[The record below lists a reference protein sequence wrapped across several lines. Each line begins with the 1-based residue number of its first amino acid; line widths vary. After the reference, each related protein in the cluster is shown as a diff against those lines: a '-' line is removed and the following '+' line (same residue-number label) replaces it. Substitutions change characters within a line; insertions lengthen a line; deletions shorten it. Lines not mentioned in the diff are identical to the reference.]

1 MVLRMDAEIY
11 AEEAKY
17 EEERRQL
24 GHILTEARF
33 LINRCQW
40 LLGFSVPALLA
51 YPSLFSKA
59 WNANSVLLFT
69 AFAIFG
75 AVAVVPGFALVFYPR
90 PYKTR
95 LFSQGKLG
103 NKNLEIAVRKRMAVQ
118 LDREV
123 ASTSLGTALR
133 LYRWWVSL
141 WGLTLIFLLS
151 ATILHS

>member
-1 MVLRMDAEIY
+1 MDAEIY

-24 GHILTEARF
+24 GHILTDTRF

-59 WNANSVLLFT
+59 WNTNSALLFA
-69 AFAIFG
+69 AFAVFG
-75 AVAVVPGFALVFYPR
+75 AVAVVPGFALVFFPR
-90 PYKTR
+90 SYKIR

-103 NKNLEIAVRKRMAVQ
+103 DEKLEIAVQKRTAVQ
-118 LDREV
+118 LDRKI
-123 ASTSLGTALR
+123 ASTSFLKTR
-133 LYRWWVSL
+133 RRYQWWVSVWVL
-141 WGLTLIFLLS
+141 ALVSL
-151 ATILHS
+151 AVVTIIQS

>member
-1 MVLRMDAEIY
+1 MDAETY

-59 WNANSVLLFT
+59 WNTNSALLFA
-69 AFAIFG
+69 AFAVFG
-75 AVAVVPGFALVFYPR
+75 AVAVLPGFTLVFYPR

-95 LFSQGKLG
+95 LFSQGKLS

-123 ASTSLGTALR
+123 ASTSLGKALR

-141 WGLTLIFLLS
+141 WGLTLIFLVS
-151 ATILHS
+151 ATIIHS

>member
-24 GHILTEARF
+24 GHLLTEARF

-69 AFAIFG
+69 AFAMFG
-75 AVAVVPGFALVFYPR
+75 AVAVVPGFALVFCPR
-90 PYKTR
+90 SHKTR
-95 LFSQGKLG
+95 FFSQGKLG
-103 NKNLEIAVRKRMAVQ
+103 NEKSEIAVRKRMAVQ

-123 ASTSLGTALR
+123 ASTSLQTTLR
-133 LYRWWVSL
+133 RYLWWVSL
-141 WGLTLIFLLS
+141 WGLTLIFLTA
-151 ATILHS
+151 ATIIHS

>member
-1 MVLRMDAEIY
+1 MDAKTY

-24 GHILTEARF
+24 GHILTDTRF

-59 WNANSVLLFT
+59 WNTNSALLFA
-69 AFAIFG
+69 AFAVFG
-75 AVAVVPGFALVFYPR
+75 AVAVVPGFALVFFPR
-90 PYKTR
+90 SHKIR

-103 NKNLEIAVRKRMAVQ
+103 DEKLKIAVQKRTAVQ
-118 LDREV
+118 LDRKI
-123 ASTSLGTALR
+123 ASASFLKTR
-133 LYRWWVSL
+133 QRYQWWVSL
-141 WGLTLIFLLS
+141 WVLALVSL
-151 ATILHS
+151 AVVTIIQS

>member
-1 MVLRMDAEIY
+1 MDAEIY

-24 GHILTEARF
+24 GHILTDTRF

-59 WNANSVLLFT
+59 WNTNSALLLT

-75 AVAVVPGFALVFYPR
+75 AVAVLPGFTLVFYPR

-123 ASTSLGTALR
+123 ASTSLGKALR

-141 WGLTLIFLLS
+141 WGFTLIFLVS
-151 ATILHS
+151 ATIIHS